1 MKTLKLTATALLA
14 AFLCT
19 GYIYFFEPERWRL
32 MAVCFTRA
40 PSIAA
45 CVRDDF
51 DFTAEFFGMRL
62 EGNVSNLIDRRIFY
76 YGAFEKANLFVLRDL
91 MVSVSGGEGIFIDI
105 GANIGQHSLFMSR
118 YAKVVHAFE
127 PWEPV
132 LQRFRRMVEI
142 NGIKNI
148 AIHPYGLGDENSKKP
163 FFKPPDSN
171 LGAGSFVEGFSSENS
186 RAGALQIEKGDDA
199 FAKEQITAVTLIK
212 MDIEGYEKLALLGLR
227 QTLMKQRPILL
238 FEMTTNPQSPV
249 SIKGEAELKS
259 LFPEKYEFLLV
270 SERSNPLTGAYLLEP
285 IEGIV
290 HFDRA
295 EQHDL
300 VAYPIERKNTVSLR
314 GPIHETDGSS
324 TANR

>member
-1 MKTLKLTATALLA
+1 
-14 AFLCT
+14 
-19 GYIYFFEPERWRL
+19 
-32 MAVCFTRA
+32 
-40 PSIAA
+40 
-45 CVRDDF
+45 
-51 DFTAEFFGMRL
+51 
-62 EGNVSNLIDRRIFY
+62 
-76 YGAFEKANLFVLRDL
+76 
-91 MVSVSGGEGIFIDI
+91 
-105 GANIGQHSLFMSR
+105 
-118 YAKVVHAFE
+118 
-127 PWEPV
+127 
-132 LQRFRRMVEI
+132 
-142 NGIKNI
+142 
-148 AIHPYGLGDENSKKP
+148 
-163 FFKPPDSN
+163 
-171 LGAGSFVEGFSSENS
+171 
-186 RAGALQIEKGDDA
+186 
-199 FAKEQITAVTLIK
+199 
-212 MDIEGYEKLALLGLR
+212 
-227 QTLMKQRPILL
+227 MKQRPILL